1 MTPSDKQRIIR
12 DLVVEHPQF
21 TQTIAAL
28 ERFHF
33 PVKGGLPARGTI
45 SAVIGDSR
53 TGKTF
58 ATKKYASRFSTS
70 VGETG
75 VIRPVVYVDMPP
87 EGGGGLRGILEAFA
101 TSLGLQVTLRMTN
114 PMLAALVMKAL
125 AAQAVELV
133 LLDEFDQVF
142 RENDKRLLGAGRG
155 LLRKIV
161 DLNTLSV
168 VCIGLPNAY
177 DLIKADSQLV
187 GRGGLPF
194 EQLRAYGGQGTDEWL
209 TFRKV
214 CDAFDRGLP
223 FSTEAGLANTDF
235 AARLHWTTKGNIGHL
250 KFYIEAAAAEALND
264 GAAKLELAHFASAY
278 DARKPIN
285 QTFNPFT
292 HDLSVAPTPKPKHR
306 QLKQGGSRTIFSKT
320 SEPDAWTP

>member
-1 MTPSDKQRIIR
+1 
-12 DLVVEHPQF
+12 
-21 TQTIAAL
+21 
-28 ERFHF
+28 
-33 PVKGGLPARGTI
+33 
-45 SAVIGDSR
+45 
-53 TGKTF
+53 
-58 ATKKYASRFSTS
+58 
-70 VGETG
+70 
-75 VIRPVVYVDMPP
+75 MPP

-125 AAQAVELV
+125 VAQAVEVV

-168 VCIGLPNAY
+168 ICIGLPGAY
-177 DLIKADSQLV
+177 DLIRADSQLV

-194 EQLRAYGGQGTDEWL
+194 QELRPYGGLGSDEWP
-209 TFRKV
+209 TFRLV

-223 FSTEAGLANTDF
+223 FAVEAGLGKTDF
-235 AARLHWTTKGNIGHL
+235 SSRLHWATKGNIGHL
-250 KFYIEAAAAEALND
+250 KFYIEAAAAEALNEE
-264 GAAKLELAHFASAY
+264 AAKLELAHFAVAY
-278 DARKPIN
+278 DVRKPIG

-292 HDLSVAPTPKPKHR
+292 HDLSIAPIDKASSRK
-306 QLKQGGSRTIFSKT
+306 LKQGPARTVFSRTP
-320 SEPDAWTP
+320 EPDAWAV

>member
-21 TQTIAAL
+21 TQTINAL

-45 SAVIGDSR
+45 AAVIGDSR

-58 ATKKYASRFSTS
+58 AVKKYASGFTTAMGETS
-70 VGETG
+70 VL
-75 VIRPVVYVDMPP
+75 RPVVYVDMPP
-87 EGGGGLRGILEAFA
+87 EGGGGQRGILEAFA
-101 TSLGLQVTLRMTN
+101 NSLGLQVTLRMTN
-114 PMLAALVMKAL
+114 PTLTSLVMKAL
-125 AAQAVELV
+125 VAQKVELI

-155 LLRKIV
+155 LLRKIA
-161 DLNTLSV
+161 DLNTLSI

-177 DLIKADSQLV
+177 ELLKADNQLV

-194 EQLRAYGGQGTDEWL
+194 QQLRPYNGQGSEEWS
-209 TFRKV
+209 TFRLV

-223 FSTEAGLANTDF
+223 FAARAGLAQTHF
-235 AARLHWTTKGNIGHL
+235 AARLHWATQGNIGHL
-250 KFYIEAAAAEALND
+250 KFYIEDAASHALNEEAD
-264 GAAKLELAHFASAY
+264 RLQLAHFAAAY
-278 DARKPIN
+278 DVRKPVN
-285 QTFNPFT
+285 QAFNPFT
-292 HDLSVAPTPKPKHR
+292 HDLSLAPKAKPVSTK
-306 QLKQGGSRTIFSKT
+306 LKQGAARTVFSKT
-320 SEPDAWTP
+320 AEPNAWTQ

>member
-1 MTPSDKQRIIR
+1 MTPSDKQRAIR

-21 TQTIAAL
+21 TQTINAL
-28 ERFHF
+28 KRFHY
-33 PVKGGLPARGTI
+33 PVNGGLPAKGTI
-45 SAVIGDSR
+45 SAVVGDSR

-58 ATKKYASRFSTS
+58 ATKRYASGFSIS
-70 VGETG
+70 PGETG
-75 VIRPVVYVDMPP
+75 IVRSVLYVDMPP

-101 TSLGLQVTLRMTN
+101 TSLGLPVTLRMTN

-125 AAQAVELV
+125 VAQQVELV

-168 VCIGLPNAY
+168 VCIGLPGAY
-177 DLIKADSQLV
+177 DLIKADRQLF

-194 EQLRAYGGQGTDEWL
+194 QQLRPYGGPGSDEWVI
-209 TFRKV
+209 FRKI
-214 CDAFDRGLP
+214 CDAFDRSLP
-223 FSTEAGLANTDF
+223 FSIEAGLGKMDF
-235 AARLHWTTKGNIGHL
+235 AARLHWATEGNIGHL
-250 KFYIEAAAAEALND
+250 KFYIEAAAAEALNEEAD
-264 GAAKLELAHFASAY
+264 GLQLEHFASAY
-278 DARKPIN
+278 DARKPLN

-292 HDLSVAPTPKPKHR
+292 HDLSVAPSIEGPSPR
-306 QLKQGGSRTIFSKT
+306 LKSGAPRTVFSKT
-320 SEPDAWTP
+320 SQPDSWAV